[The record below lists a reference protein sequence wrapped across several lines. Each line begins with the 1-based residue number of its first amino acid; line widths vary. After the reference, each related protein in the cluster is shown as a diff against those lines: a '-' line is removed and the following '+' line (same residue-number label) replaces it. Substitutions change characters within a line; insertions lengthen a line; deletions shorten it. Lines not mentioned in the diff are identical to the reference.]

1 MFVWLVGFFFGGGG
15 EGGMFW
21 GLFYLFLF
29 VCFLIFFCSCDV
41 NIPSPGMISNTRTID
56 VTVNRDCIDRKDL
69 MYSLARILGLPDQ
82 HTRPDRKTFL
92 TIHWDNIKSI
102 FDI

>member
-1 MFVWLVGFFFGGGG
+1 MFVWLVGFFLGGWGGGYVLG
-15 EGGMFW
+15 FV
-21 GLFYLFLF
+21 LFIF
-29 VCFLIFFCSCDV
+29 VCLFFDFFCSCDV